1 MRYGL
6 AKMAATSNPRPNDPL
21 NPLRWAVLLM
31 RSKPR
36 GSMRSLMPA
45 LALAICLAG
54 CQFKDAS
61 DSSREA
67 ELTAIQ
73 SASHPFAGFW
83 KDGHCIDDFGLA
95 IAPAGDKLYSVSF
108 CGPGGCFE
116 PGTYRPNTALV
127 NDPEYR
133 VLDKDTIEVSG
144 SDGFAR
150 YIRCPARSGA

>member
-1 MRYGL
+1 MR
-6 AKMAATSNPRPNDPL
+6 ADTSFKPHP
-21 NPLRWAVLLM
+21 
-31 RSKPR
+31 PR
-36 GSMRSLMPA
+36 GSVLFMRWDPRESMRILMSA
-45 LALAICLAG
+45 LALAIFLAG
-54 CQFKDAS
+54 CRFKDAS

-67 ELTAIQ
+67 ELTATQ

-83 KDGHCIDDFGLA
+83 KHGHCTDDFGLA